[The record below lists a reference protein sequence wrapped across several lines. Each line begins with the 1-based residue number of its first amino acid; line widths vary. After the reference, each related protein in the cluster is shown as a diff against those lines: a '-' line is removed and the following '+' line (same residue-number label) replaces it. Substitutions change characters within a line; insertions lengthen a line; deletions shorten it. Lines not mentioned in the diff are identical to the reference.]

1 MLSAANLTNRQTQ
14 VQQSPSKPRTK
25 EQQDSTLRTACD
37 CCHAAKIRCS
47 GGAPCT
53 RCARDQKA
61 KIGKPRGSLNKK
73 TIERLRMKEKQ
84 RQAPQTPPSTAGSVD
99 VAEPIPPL
107 PSCDS
112 PAGVNLDLGPVSPDQ
127 PMPTPPDFGLGMTF
141 DDLIFPESQLESWLP
156 ETTEGFQ
163 TYNRDALW
171 LRGMY
176 ADSTK
181 GHQFSKPIHILHLGH
196 RSLRARRATIPI
208 PQAPRYTGRF
218 PSTHQLADHPSSP
231 SPPPSASTYHYSPNN
246 QSDLNPDRANPLAPV
261 SRRSAT
267 IFAPYKRHP
276 QQPNTPKPSTPS
288 SSNPNASSPPS
299 APSPPANAAVATLR
313 PYSS

>member
-1 MLSAANLTNRQTQ
+1 MLSAANLTNCQTQ
-14 VQQSPSKPRTK
+14 VQQSPKPRTK

-53 RCARDQKA
+53 RCARECHYSQKA

-112 PAGVNLDLGPVSPDQ
+112 PVAVNADLGLLSPSQ
-127 PMPTPPDFGLGMTF
+127 PMPTPPDFGLGTTF

-156 ETTEGFQ
+156 ETTECFQ
-163 TYNRDALW
+163 TGL
-171 LRGMY
+171 
-176 ADSTK
+176 
-181 GHQFSKPIHILHLGH
+181 QFSKQIHIEHLGH
-196 RSLRARRATIPI
+196 CSLRARRATIPI

-231 SPPPSASTYHYSPNN
+231 SPPPSASTYHCSPNN
-246 QSDLNPDRANPLAPV
+246 QFDLNPDRANPLAPV

-276 QQPNTPKPSTPS
+276 QQPNTLKLSTPS
-288 SSNPNASSPPS
+288 SSTPNVSSPPS

>member
-1 MLSAANLTNRQTQ
+1 
-14 VQQSPSKPRTK
+14 
-25 EQQDSTLRTACD
+25 
-37 CCHAAKIRCS
+37 
-47 GGAPCT
+47 
-53 RCARDQKA
+53 
-61 KIGKPRGSLNKK
+61 
-73 TIERLRMKEKQ
+73 MKEKQ

-112 PAGVNLDLGPVSPDQ
+112 PVAVNADLGLLSPSQ
-127 PMPTPPDFGLGMTF
+127 PMPTPPDFGLGTTF

-156 ETTEGFQ
+156 ETTECFQ
-163 TYNRDALW
+163 TVSSQRCECIGSPLISIQENPPDTQPREYTSDPPW

-176 ADSTK
+176 TDSTQ
-181 GHQFSKPIHILHLGH
+181 GLQFSKQIHIEHLGH
-196 RSLRARRATIPI
+196 CSLRARRATIPI

-231 SPPPSASTYHYSPNN
+231 SPTPSASTYHCSPNN
-246 QSDLNPDRANPLAPV
+246 QFDLNPDRANPLAPV

-276 QQPNTPKPSTPS
+276 QQPNTLKLSTPS
-288 SSNPNASSPPS
+288 SSTPNVSSPPS